1 MPQADR
7 LVPTNDFVL
16 LEEEPYEPY
25 DQYKGYSHI
34 IVPDRFA
41 HGPED
46 RAVMGT
52 VVAKGNQCRNEAVIL
67 GSRIV
72 IGKWDGARFPRDG
85 KTLIL
90 VKEDSILAVVT

>member
-1 MPQADR
+1 MPQIDR

-16 LEEEPYEPY
+16 LEEEPYKPY

-46 RAVMGT
+46 RAVIGT
-52 VVAKGNQCRNEAVIL
+52 GVAKGNQCRNEAVVV

-72 IGKWDGARFPRDG
+72 IGKWDGARFPRNG
-85 KTLIL
+85 KTLVL